1 LFQKSKINLEDF
13 LAYRFPGQEIV
24 KSLGRFSRLDKVD
37 SSINSFII
45 SDFRGENQFIFSNDL
60 KTTGAD
66 SYENWH
72 YHSDIPEII
81 DYPKYMRNAHV
92 FLTAMQELGMKKVVF
107 SRVKKVS
114 FPTKNIQLLFNSL
127 CEKYPKA
134 FVYLAS
140 SSLFGTWIGA
150 SPEILLEVHKQSVFT
165 MSLAGTKALENQE
178 DWDKKEIEEQQF
190 VTDFILETLSEQGI
204 SDVESQGPYSFEAG
218 PIKHLRTDI
227 SFDLGNRTTLEL
239 ASALHPTPAVSGLP
253 QALAIELIEAIEN
266 HDLNYNRFL
275 YAGYLGLVSPEHT
288 KLFVNLRCCQ
298 IQPDAAYLY
307 VGGGFTKD
315 SNIELEWQETER
327 KSKTLLSVIQD
338 IKLNDLK

>member
-1 LFQKSKINLEDF
+1 MEDF
-13 LAYRFPGQEIV
+13 LAYRFPSKELIQSFGTF
-24 KSLGRFSRLDKVD
+24 KLLDKVEE
-37 SSINSFII
+37 SINSFVI
-45 SDFRGENQFIFSNDL
+45 SDFRGENQYVFRSNPESNL
-60 KTTGAD
+60 KGDFT
-66 SYENWH
+66 NWH
-72 YHSDIPEII
+72 FHSEIPEVI
-81 DYPKYMRNAHV
+81 DYPKYMRNAQV
-92 FLTAMQELGMKKVVF
+92 FLSAMQELGMKKVVF

-114 FPTKNIQLLFNSL
+114 FPTENIQVLFNSL

-165 MSLAGTKALENQE
+165 MSLAGTKAIENQDE
-178 DWDKKEIEEQQF
+178 WDKKEREEQQF

-204 SDVESQGPYSFEAG
+204 TEVENQGPYTFEAG
-218 PIKHLRTDI
+218 PVKHLRTDI
-227 SFDLGNRTTLEL
+227 SFDLGNRTSLEL
-239 ASALHPTPAVSGLP
+239 AAALHPTPAVSGLP

-315 SNIELEWQETER
+315 SNVELEWQETER
-327 KSKTLLSVIQD
+327 KSKTLLSVIQEL
-338 IKLNDLK
+338 KLNDFKQ

>member
-1 LFQKSKINLEDF
+1 MEDF
-13 LAYRFPGQEIV
+13 LAYRFPGQDIV
-24 KSLGRFSRLDKVD
+24 QSIGEFSRLNKEETE
-37 SSINSFII
+37 INSFII
-45 SDFRGENQFIFSNDL
+45 SDFRGENQFVFSPTN
-60 KTTGAD
+60 GI
-66 SYENWH
+66 SNVVNFNSWH
-72 YHSDIPEII
+72 YHSEIPEVI
-81 DYPKYMRNAHV
+81 DYPKYMRNAQV

-114 FPTKNIQLLFNSL
+114 FPSENTQKLFDSL

-150 SPEILLEVHKQSVFT
+150 SPEILLEIHKQSVFT
-165 MSLAGTKALENQE
+165 MSLAGTKPLENQD
-178 DWDKKEIEEQQF
+178 DWAKKEIDEQQY
-190 VTDFILETLSEQGI
+190 VTDFILEKLAEQGI
-204 SDVESQGPYSFEAG
+204 SETETQGPYSFDAG
-218 PIKHLRTDI
+218 PVKHLRTDI
-227 SFDLGNRTTLEL
+227 SFDLGNRTSLEL
-239 ASALHPTPAVSGLP
+239 AAAIHPTPAVSGLP

-275 YAGYLGLVSPEHT
+275 YAGYLGMVSPEHT

-298 IQPDAAYLY
+298 LQQDEAYLY

-338 IKLNDLK
+338 IKINDFK

>member
-1 LFQKSKINLEDF
+1 MEDF
-13 LAYRFPGQEIV
+13 LAYRFPGKEIIIS
-24 KSLGRFSRLDKVD
+24 KGTFSRLDKLD
-37 SSINSFII
+37 STFNSFVI
-45 SDFRGENQFIFSNDL
+45 SDFRGENQFTFTPSSESNSSSDF
-60 KTTGAD
+60 K
-66 SYENWH
+66 NWH
-72 YHSDIPEII
+72 FYSEIPEVI
-81 DYPKYMRNAHV
+81 DYPKYMRNAQV
-92 FLTAMQELGMKKVVF
+92 FLSAMQELGMKKVVF

-114 FPTKNIQLLFNSL
+114 FASENVKILFNEL

-165 MSLAGTKALENQE
+165 MSLAGTKAIENQDE
-178 DWDKKEIEEQQF
+178 WDKKEVEEQQF

-204 SDVESQGPYSFEAG
+204 SEVENQGPYSFEAG
-218 PIKHLRTDI
+218 PVKHLRTDI
-227 SFDLGNRTTLEL
+227 SFDLGNRTSLEL
-239 ASALHPTPAVSGLP
+239 AAALHPTPAVSGLP

-315 SNIELEWQETER
+315 SNVELEWQETER
-327 KSKTLLSVIQD
+327 KSKTLLSVIQEF
-338 IKLNDLK
+338 KLNDFK

>member
-1 LFQKSKINLEDF
+1 LEDF
-13 LAYRFPGQEIV
+13 LAYRFPSKELIQSFGTF
-24 KSLGRFSRLDKVD
+24 KLLDKVEE
-37 SSINSFII
+37 SINSFVI
-45 SDFRGENQFIFSNDL
+45 SDFRGENQYVFRSNPESNL
-60 KTTGAD
+60 KGDFT
-66 SYENWH
+66 NWH
-72 YHSDIPEII
+72 FHSEIPEVI
-81 DYPKYMRNAHV
+81 DYPKYMRNAQV
-92 FLTAMQELGMKKVVF
+92 FLSAMQELGMKKVVF

-114 FPTKNIQLLFNSL
+114 FPTENIQVLFNSL

-165 MSLAGTKALENQE
+165 MSLAGTKAIENQDE
-178 DWDKKEIEEQQF
+178 WDKKEREEQQF

-204 SDVESQGPYSFEAG
+204 TEVENQGPYTFEAG
-218 PIKHLRTDI
+218 PVKHLRTDI
-227 SFDLGNRTTLEL
+227 SFDLGNRTSLEL
-239 ASALHPTPAVSGLP
+239 AAALHPTPAVSGLP

-315 SNIELEWQETER
+315 SNVELEWQETER
-327 KSKTLLSVIQD
+327 KSKTLLSVIQEL
-338 IKLNDLK
+338 KLNDFKQ

>member
-1 LFQKSKINLEDF
+1 LEDF
-13 LAYRFPGQEIV
+13 LAYRFPGQDIV
-24 KSLGRFSRLDKVD
+24 QSTGEFSQLKKEERE
-37 SSINSFII
+37 INSFII
-45 SDFRGENQFIFSNDL
+45 SDFRGENQFVFSPTNSNSNE
-60 KTTGAD
+60 GNFN
-66 SYENWH
+66 SWH
-72 YHSDIPEII
+72 YHSEIPEVI
-81 DYPKYMRNAHV
+81 DYPKYMRNAQV

-114 FPTKNIQLLFNSL
+114 FPSEYTQKLFDSL

-140 SSLFGTWIGA
+140 STLFGTWIGA
-150 SPEILLEVHKQSVFT
+150 SPEILLEIHKQSVFT
-165 MSLAGTKALENQE
+165 MSLAGTKPLENQD
-178 DWDKKEIEEQQF
+178 DWAKKEIDEQQY
-190 VTDFILETLSEQGI
+190 VTDFILETLSQQGI
-204 SDVESQGPYSFEAG
+204 SETETQGPYSFDAG
-218 PIKHLRTDI
+218 PVKHLRTDI
-227 SFDLGNRTTLEL
+227 SFDLGNRTSLEL
-239 ASALHPTPAVSGLP
+239 AAVIHPTPAVSGLP

-275 YAGYLGLVSPEHT
+275 YAGYLGMVSPEHT

-298 IQPDAAYLY
+298 LQPDEAYLY

-338 IKLNDLK
+338 IKLNDFK

>member
-1 LFQKSKINLEDF
+1 MEDF

-24 KSLGRFSRLDKVD
+24 KSNGTFVQLEKLSD
-37 SSINSFII
+37 SPNGFVI
-45 SDFRGENQFIFSNDL
+45 SDFRGENQYIFSVIESMDP
-60 KTTGAD
+60 D
-66 SYENWH
+66 SMNSTWH
-72 YHSDIPEII
+72 FHTDIPEVI
-81 DYPKYMRNAHV
+81 DYPKYMRNAQV

-114 FPTKNIQLLFNSL
+114 FPSESTLVLFNSL

-150 SPEILLEVHKQSVFT
+150 SPEILLEIHKQSVFT
-165 MSLAGTKALENQE
+165 MSLAGTKSIENQE
-178 DWDKKEIEEQQF
+178 DWAKKERDEQQY
-190 VTDFILETLSEQGI
+190 VTDFILETLAEQGI
-204 SDVESQGPYSFEAG
+204 AETEIQGPYSFEAG
-218 PIKHLRTDI
+218 PVKHLRTDI
-227 SFDLGNRTTLEL
+227 SFDLGNRTSLEL
-239 ASALHPTPAVSGLP
+239 ASCLHPTPAVSGLP

-275 YAGYLGLVSPEHT
+275 YAGYLGSVSPEHT

-298 IQPDAAYLY
+298 IQKDAAYLY

>member
-1 LFQKSKINLEDF
+1 MADF

-24 KSLGRFSRLDKVD
+24 QCLGVFSKLDTI
-37 SSINSFII
+37 SSELNTFVI
-45 SDFRGENQFIFSNDL
+45 SDFRGENQYVFRNNPESNLTRDF
-60 KTTGAD
+60 TD
-66 SYENWH
+66 WH
-72 YHSDIPEII
+72 FHSEIPEVI
-81 DYPKYMRNAHV
+81 DYPKYMRNAQV
-92 FLTAMQELGMKKVVF
+92 FLSAMQELGMKKVVF

-114 FPTKNIQLLFNSL
+114 FPTENIQVLFNSL

-150 SPEILLEVHKQSVFT
+150 SPEILLEVHNQSVFT
-165 MSLAGTKALENQE
+165 MSLAGTKAIENQDE
-178 DWDKKEIEEQQF
+178 WAKKEIEEQQF

-204 SDVESQGPYSFEAG
+204 TEVENQGPYTFEAG
-218 PIKHLRTDI
+218 PVKHLRTDI
-227 SFDLGNRTTLEL
+227 SFDLGNRTSLEL
-239 ASALHPTPAVSGLP
+239 AAALHPTPAVSGLP

-275 YAGYLGLVSPEHT
+275 YAGYLGLISPEHT

-298 IQPDAAYLY
+298 IQRDAAYLY

-327 KSKTLLSVIQD
+327 KSKTLLSVIQEL
-338 IKLNDLK
+338 KLNDFK

>member
-1 LFQKSKINLEDF
+1 MEDF
-13 LAYRFPGQEIV
+13 LAYRFPGKELIQATGTFTQ
-24 KSLGRFSRLDKVD
+24 LNKVEE
-37 SSINSFII
+37 SINSFVI
-45 SDFRGENQFIFSNDL
+45 SDFRGENQFTFIPSSESNSSGDF
-60 KTTGAD
+60 K
-66 SYENWH
+66 NWH
-72 YHSDIPEII
+72 FYSEIPEVI
-81 DYPKYMRNAHV
+81 DYPKYMRNAQV
-92 FLTAMQELGMKKVVF
+92 FLSAMQELGMKKVVF

-114 FPTKNIQLLFNSL
+114 FPTENIQLLFNSL

-134 FVYLAS
+134 FVHLAS

-165 MSLAGTKALENQE
+165 MSLAGTKAIENQD

-204 SDVESQGPYSFEAG
+204 SEVENQGPYSFEAG
-218 PIKHLRTDI
+218 PVKHLRTDI
-227 SFDLGNRTTLEL
+227 SFDLGNRTSLEL
-239 ASALHPTPAVSGLP
+239 AAALHPTPAVSGLP

-298 IQPDAAYLY
+298 IQPNAAYLY

-315 SNIELEWQETER
+315 SNVELEWQETER
-327 KSKTLLSVIQD
+327 KSKTLLSVIQEL
-338 IKLNDLK
+338 KLNDFK